1 MAQFALQRKNM
12 VESQVRPS
20 DVTDRRVIRAMLEV
34 PREIFVPEAQRQI
47 AYMDED
53 VALSPPVHGQAS
65 RALIAPRVL
74 ARLIQALE
82 LGDGDVVLDI
92 GCGTGYASA
101 VLSKIAAKVVALEA
115 DHSLADQ
122 ARKAFATLAIENVT
136 VITGALSAGYPKAS
150 PYDAILVEGT
160 VPDVPPSVLDQ
171 LKDAGR
177 LVTVVAETAFGR
189 AMQWRR
195 LGGTFDARTL
205 FDAGAPPLPGFERK
219 KEFVF

>member
-20 DVTDRRVIRAMLEV
+20 DITDRRVIRAMLDV
-34 PREIFVPEAQRQI
+34 PRELFVPEAQRPI

-53 VALSPPVHGQAS
+53 IPLSPPVHGQVS

-74 ARLIQALE
+74 ARLIQSLE
-82 LGDGDVVLDI
+82 LGDNDVVLDV

-101 VLSKIAAKVVALEA
+101 VLSKIASKVVALEA
-115 DHSLADQ
+115 DHGLADQ
-122 ARKAFATLAIENVT
+122 AKKAFGTLSIDNVT
-136 VITGALSAGYPKAS
+136 VITGALSTGHPKAG
-150 PYDAILVEGT
+150 PYDAILLGGA
-160 VPDVPPSVLDQ
+160 VPGVPPGVLDQ
-171 LKDAGR
+171 LKDGGR
-177 LVTVVAETAFGR
+177 LVTVLAENAFGQ

-195 LGGTFDARTL
+195 LGGTFDARAL
-205 FDAGAPPLPGFERK
+205 FDAGAPRLPGFEHK